1 MTIAFLIHTRYSL
14 DPEQLNQQRFNCAA
28 QMRETRYL
36 NYSLRLSMS
45 REQGEAV
52 RAFLLKFPIRSLNAV
67 QLSPLNSSKL
77 DNVVDIVTEKDRIRE
92 RILRAG

>member
-1 MTIAFLIHTRYSL
+1 
-14 DPEQLNQQRFNCAA
+14 
-28 QMRETRYL
+28 
-36 NYSLRLSMS
+36 MS